1 MKQQHEMMED
11 FDWDDHYYPMPPM
24 SPAATPST
32 PATPPTPTPA
42 PTPSPTP
49 ATPSQPGAPST
60 PMSYEEFNAEMN
72 KRHVA
77 FLQAE
82 FSQEQKIQQEK
93 QKVWELEKEKDL
105 LKKKRE
111 IFEELAE
118 EGPYGRGF
126 EALMNDPYFNPIP
139 DTPSPSPAEPSK
151 PDTPTPEPATPS
163 EPPTPTPSP
172 TPAPKPTPEEPATP
186 AKPADPSKQPSNYY
200 SWGYYY

>member
-1 MKQQHEMMED
+1 
-11 FDWDDHYYPMPPM
+11 
-24 SPAATPST
+24 
-32 PATPPTPTPA
+32 
-42 PTPSPTP
+42 
-49 ATPSQPGAPST
+49 
-60 PMSYEEFNAEMN
+60 MSYEEFNAEMN

-82 FSQEQKIQQEK
+82 FAQEQKIQAEK

-126 EALMNDPYFNPIP
+126 EALMNDPYFNPL
-139 DTPSPSPAEPSK
+139 PAEPTK
-151 PDTPTPEPATPS
+151 PDTPTPEPSKPS

-172 TPAPKPTPEEPATP
+172 TPSPTPTPTPAPKPTPEEPASPETP
-186 AKPADPSKQPSNYY
+186 AAPSKQPSNYY
-200 SWGYYY
+200 QYYYY